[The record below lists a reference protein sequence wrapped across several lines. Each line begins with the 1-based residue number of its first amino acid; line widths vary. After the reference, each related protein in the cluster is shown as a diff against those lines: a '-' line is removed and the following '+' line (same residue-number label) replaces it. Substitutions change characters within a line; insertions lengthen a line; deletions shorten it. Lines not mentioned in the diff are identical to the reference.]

1 MFNNAKD
8 GMLVF
13 SGIPLALT
21 GGIFA
26 LWARGIPMSI
36 SGAVGFIALSG
47 VAVLNGLVMISFIR
61 TLRDQ
66 GMPVD
71 AAMREGALTRLH
83 PVLMTALVASLG
95 FVLMAIATGTGAEVQ
110 RPLATVVIGGVL
122 SSTALTLLLLPLM
135 YLLVHRKEDKER
147 SRGE

>member
-47 VAVLNGLVMISFIR
+47 VAVLNGLVIISFIR

-66 GMPVD
+66 CMPRGCRSAGGCSD
-71 AAMREGALTRLH
+71 TPAPGINDRTRGG
-83 PVLMTALVASLG
+83 PG
-95 FVLMAIATGTGAEVQ
+95 F
-110 RPLATVVIGGVL
+110 
-122 SSTALTLLLLPLM
+122 
-135 YLLVHRKEDKER
+135 
-147 SRGE
+147 